1 MTRVGSRV
9 RASHPRVARHARRL
23 RRGVWAG
30 TAVATAA
37 VLVALSAVLP
47 AQQAAAGRGAH
58 GGRPAVAAAAAAGA
72 VSWGDNSA
80 GELGNGTLTGSDVPG
95 RVSGLSGVRAV
106 AAGGRHELAVLS
118 GGTVVA
124 WGDDTFGQL
133 GNGIASANGD
143 TEVPAAVPGLSGV
156 TAVAAGEEHSLALL
170 SDGTVMA
177 WGENRYGQLGSG
189 STAGSAVPVPVK
201 GLTGVKAIAAGALF
215 SLALLNNGTV
225 MSWGR
230 NDVGQLGNGKQGDS
244 SAPVPVKGLTGV
256 TAIAGGG
263 QHALALLSDGTVMSW
278 GDNSN
283 DQLGDGRDVS
293 TQSLSTVPVP
303 VVKITGVRAVA
314 AGSEHS
320 LALLSNGTV
329 EAWGDNGFFELAR
342 PNGFPGGIADS
353 DVPLKI
359 PGVAGATAIAAGGLF
374 SLALIAGGTVK
385 SWGDNALGQLG
396 NAATVTGPSVA
407 TVTGLSGATA
417 VAAGSLQS
425 IALGATSAAA
435 GTAGSGP
442 VSSPWRVTPNPP
454 DPGASGLKDVTFEGV
469 SASSAAQAWAVGAS
483 QALANSQ
490 PLAEHWDGR
499 AWHSAAV
506 PLPAGAATGQL
517 GGVLELAPAN
527 AWAVGAINTQSGTG
541 ERTLIE
547 HWDGTRWSVIPSPNP
562 RTGAGTTDVL
572 SAIAGTS
579 ASDLWAVGFFGT
591 DIFNALLF
599 EHWNGK
605 AWSFVRPP
613 TIRGDMFG
621 EAVTAVTPTDAW
633 AVGDTAGGTISAH
646 WNGHAWALVPTPTLN
661 DGSAP
666 QNFLTGVTAPAA
678 NNVWASGYE
687 GNASQ
692 QNFAVPYVLH
702 WNGTAWS
709 LIKVPNAG
717 TEGSQLR
724 GITARSATDIWA
736 AGETLEDDGSLLSL
750 TEHFNGTSWSLVPS
764 LDPGDLPPLVDSTF
778 SAVASAPPRT
788 LFAVGTQELPVG
800 CCLLALAERTT
811 RG

>member
-1 MTRVGSRV
+1 MTRVGSQV
-9 RASHPRVARHARRL
+9 RTSHPRVARHARRL
-23 RRGVWAG
+23 RRGGWRG
-30 TAVATAA
+30 TAVATASGF
-37 VLVALSAVLP
+37 VALAAALP
-47 AQQAAAGRGAH
+47 AQRAAAAGRGAH
-58 GGRPAVAAAAAAGA
+58 GGRGAGAATAGA

-230 NDVGQLGNGKQGDS
+230 NDVGQLGNGKLADS

-283 DQLGDGRDVS
+283 DQLGDGHDVS

-314 AGSEHS
+314 AGSEDS

-359 PGVAGATAIAAGGLF
+359 PGVAGATA
-374 SLALIAGGTVK
+374 
-385 SWGDNALGQLG
+385 
-396 NAATVTGPSVA
+396 
-407 TVTGLSGATA
+407 
-417 VAAGSLQS
+417 
-425 IALGATSAAA
+425 
-435 GTAGSGP
+435 
-442 VSSPWRVTPNPP
+442 
-454 DPGASGLKDVTFEGV
+454 
-469 SASSAAQAWAVGAS
+469 
-483 QALANSQ
+483 
-490 PLAEHWDGR
+490 
-499 AWHSAAV
+499 
-506 PLPAGAATGQL
+506 
-517 GGVLELAPAN
+517 
-527 AWAVGAINTQSGTG
+527 
-541 ERTLIE
+541 
-547 HWDGTRWSVIPSPNP
+547 
-562 RTGAGTTDVL
+562 
-572 SAIAGTS
+572 
-579 ASDLWAVGFFGT
+579 
-591 DIFNALLF
+591 
-599 EHWNGK
+599 
-605 AWSFVRPP
+605 
-613 TIRGDMFG
+613 
-621 EAVTAVTPTDAW
+621 
-633 AVGDTAGGTISAH
+633 
-646 WNGHAWALVPTPTLN
+646 
-661 DGSAP
+661 
-666 QNFLTGVTAPAA
+666 
-678 NNVWASGYE
+678 
-687 GNASQ
+687 
-692 QNFAVPYVLH
+692 
-702 WNGTAWS
+702 
-709 LIKVPNAG
+709 
-717 TEGSQLR
+717 
-724 GITARSATDIWA
+724 
-736 AGETLEDDGSLLSL
+736 
-750 TEHFNGTSWSLVPS
+750 
-764 LDPGDLPPLVDSTF
+764 
-778 SAVASAPPRT
+778 VASAPPRT
-788 LFAVGTQELPVG
+788 LFAVGNQELPTG

>member
-118 GGTVVA
+118 GGTVMA

-621 EAVTAVTPTDAW
+621 EAVTAVTPADAW

-764 LDPGDLPPLVDSTF
+764 LDPGDLPPLADSTF